1 MNQGILDFANNTYEE
16 TLANS
21 NYNSLQVSMEKRV
34 GAVRLL
40 AAYTYSKSLDDSS
53 AFSDQINPFN
63 AALSKSLST
72 FDLTHN
78 FVTSYSYDLPFT
90 RLAHATSGPLG
101 KLLGGWVI
109 SGITRFTTGLPIGM
123 GEGDDQSLCGCGVDT
138 PNWNGQYPTISNPRA
153 SANHQ
158 YFTTTPFSQET
169 LGAFGTSNRRFFHGP
184 GLNNWDM
191 SLHKMTQIT
200 EKTNLEIR
208 AEFFNIF
215 NHAQFGNPSG
225 SITSSTFGLVT
236 GASDPRIGQVA
247 MKFYF

>member
-1 MNQGILDFANNTYEE
+1 MGDQRHHPLHHRAAIGI
-16 TLANS
+16 
-21 NYNSLQVSMEKRV
+21 
-34 GAVRLL
+34 
-40 AAYTYSKSLDDSS
+40 
-53 AFSDQINPFN
+53 
-63 AALSKSLST
+63 
-72 FDLTHN
+72 
-78 FVTSYSYDLPFT
+78 
-90 RLAHATSGPLG
+90 
-101 KLLGGWVI
+101 
-109 SGITRFTTGLPIGM
+109 

-236 GASDPRIGQVA
+236 GAKRPTHRTSSNEVLFLTRFVFVA
-247 MKFYF
+247 SGGAGASACTSGF